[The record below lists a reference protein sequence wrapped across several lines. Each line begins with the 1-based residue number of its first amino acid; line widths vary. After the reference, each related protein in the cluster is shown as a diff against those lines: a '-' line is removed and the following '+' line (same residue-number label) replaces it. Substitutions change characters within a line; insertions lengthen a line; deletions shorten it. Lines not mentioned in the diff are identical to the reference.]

1 MRQKL
6 LMMLALLVCTTT
18 AWAWDGSGTSV
29 DPYLIKSESDWNT
42 FVNSSSTGITYGG
55 ASRGP
60 ARAKNNSVNWDDNWS
75 N

>member
-1 MRQKL
+1 MAARD
-6 LMMLALLVCTTT
+6 VR
-18 AWAWDGSGTSV
+18 SV
-29 DPYLIKSESDWNT
+29 
-42 FVNSSSTGITYGG
+42 SSSTGITYGG